1 MSNTPGSTEWF
12 SLSVCRTVR
21 SDRSKVELLSAVS
34 FFTVQRV
41 TLIRGDISCWYVRK
55 GGGFSC

>member
-41 TLIRGDISCWYVRK
+41 TLISGDISC
-55 GGGFSC
+55 